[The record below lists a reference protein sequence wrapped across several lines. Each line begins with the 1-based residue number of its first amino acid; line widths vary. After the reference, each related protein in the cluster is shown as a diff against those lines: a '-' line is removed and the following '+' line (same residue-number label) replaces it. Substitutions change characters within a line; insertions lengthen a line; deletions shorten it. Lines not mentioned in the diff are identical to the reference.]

1 MNIVVCLKQVPKKD
15 SILRIA
21 ADQKWID
28 DRDLSYEM
36 SEADAYA
43 LEEALR
49 QKEKHGSGEVIVI
62 ALGAERVRQSIKEAL
77 AKGAD
82 RAIHLHDEVFN
93 TAVDAAGVARALAAA
108 LKDEKVDLIF
118 TGLQSDDY
126 GFAQVGLILAETLG
140 LSSATIVMEVQPQES
155 TVRVKRELES
165 GWFQWVTIPMPAL
178 LTIQSGINQLRYATL
193 KGIMAAKKKE
203 IREVKAADL
212 GLTADDLKPLQ
223 VIEKAYLPQ
232 KSKQTEIIEGRAPE
246 AAAKLV
252 EKLRFDARV
261 L

>member
-21 ADQKWID
+21 GDQKWID
-28 DRDLSYEM
+28 ERDISYEM

-49 QKEKHGSGEVIVI
+49 QKEKQGGEVIVI
-62 ALGAERVRQSIKEAL
+62 SLGPERARQSIKEAL

-82 RAIHLHDEVFN
+82 RAIHLRDSAFDSA
-93 TAVDAAGVARALAAA
+93 TDGAAVARALAAA
-108 LKDEKVDLIF
+108 LKNEKFDLIF

-126 GFAQVGLILAETLG
+126 GFAQVGLVLAEHLG
-140 LSSATIVMEVQPQES
+140 LPTATIVMEVQPEEGA
-155 TVRVKRELES
+155 VRVKRELES
-165 GWFQWVTIPMPAL
+165 GWFQWVRLPIPAL

-212 GLTADDLKPLQ
+212 GLATDDLKPTQL
-223 VIEKAYLPQ
+223 IERAYLPE
-232 KSKQTEIIEGRAPE
+232 KTKQTEFIEGKPAE

-261 L
+261 I